1 MTGFLRT
8 RMPPSLDRAA
18 VSAAITRLVS
28 EEMIAAATAAAD
40 PFLIDDPCLF
50 NGNGPHHFNGSCG
63 DVVCVH
69 CTKVAWS

>member
-18 VSAAITRLVS
+18 VSAAITRFVS

-40 PFLIDDPCLF
+40 PFLIDHDCLNPAGHRF
-50 NGNGPHHFNGSCG
+50 IGSCG

-69 CTKVAWS
+69 CTKVVWS